1 MEAAPAIGCIA
12 MVLAVIWDIV
22 FIGFEDWEEL

>member
-22 FIGFEDWEEL
+22 FVGFEDWKE

>member
-22 FIGFEDWEEL
+22 FIGFED